1 MVNLDSTKLIVGGEV
16 INNFNKDLFRF
27 SSDKN
32 SNNEKLTDKA
42 ILSNTPIHGLKSI
55 VIDNFNNKLQLEL
68 SAKILGNNYPKGL
81 NINTIT
87 QAVDTIN
94 KSGIVSID
102 KYKFFDA
109 AEILRCDVTDNVKPE
124 VSGEIIYKTLAA
136 LPIAKKYHVDYFN
149 TKSNQGVVWKGNQKT
164 VRDRQIFYNKMLEV
178 QRDKLLKGN
187 TSILKDFEGV
197 VRVESNHSQLKQL
210 NKFFGSRKLIE
221 VLNSDVK
228 LNHDIFSR
236 ITTKSNDVDLRLF
249 SQFEGMKFGE
259 IRNYIGDKGIIDM
272 CNNDWEKIQLFVRVY
287 NPNNYKGRH
296 GYMNKIK
303 ALCNQLNTETKRV
316 DLTLITH
323 IKELLAA

>member
-1 MVNLDSTKLIVGGEV
+1 MVNLDSTKLLVDIEV

-42 ILSNTPIHGLKSI
+42 ILSNSPVHGLKSI
-55 VIDNFNNKLQLEL
+55 VIDSFNNKLQIEM

-81 NINTIT
+81 NIDTIT
-87 QAVDTIN
+87 QSIDTIN
-94 KSGIVSID
+94 KSGIITID
-102 KYKFFDA
+102 KHRFLDT
-109 AEILRCDVTDNVKPE
+109 AEILRCDVTDNIKPE

-136 LPIAKKYHVDYFN
+136 LPIAKKYHVDLFN
-149 TKSNQGVVWKGNQKT
+149 TKTNQGVVWKGNQKT
-164 VRDRQIFYNKMLEV
+164 VRDRQMFYNKILDI
-178 QRDKLLKGN
+178 QRDKHLKGN
-187 TSILKDFEGV
+187 TSILRDFKGV
-197 VRVESNHSQLKQL
+197 IRVESNHSQAKQL
-210 NKFFGSRKLIE
+210 NKFFGSKKLLD

-236 ITTKSNDVDLRLF
+236 ITQKSNDVDLRLF

-296 GYMNKIK
+296 GYMSKIK
-303 ALCNQLNTETKRV
+303 SLYNQLNTETKQV
-316 DLTLITH
+316 DLNLIEH
-323 IKELLAA
+323 IKQLLAA